1 MELSLLF
8 KGIFLG
14 LCVAVPVGPIGILC
28 INRTIHKGY
37 LSGVVSGLGATTAD
51 FLYGIVAGL
60 GVTVVSNFLIDYKN
74 WLHLIGLIFL
84 LIVGISIIVKKKKDT
99 DTEIVVPESKGFF
112 KDYVTSFLL
121 TLTNP
126 LTVFFFIAVF
136 ASLNLTC
143 VDPLNVIPLLL
154 GVLIGSGGWWFILCG
169 FTLKFKKKLN
179 MKMLKNIDLISGI
192 LILGFSVY
200 IAINLIKAVF

>member
-1 MELSLLF
+1 MELSILL

-28 INRTIHKGY
+28 INRTINKGY
-37 LSGVVSGLGATTAD
+37 FSGVVSGLGATTAD

-84 LIVGISIIVKKKKDT
+84 IIVGINIIVKKQKDP
-99 DTEIVVPESKGFF
+99 EMMVPESKGFF

-126 LTVFFFIAVF
+126 LTIFFFIAVF
-136 ASLNLTC
+136 ASLNLSS
-143 VDPLNVIPLLL
+143 DSKFDAIPLLL

-169 FTLKFKKKLN
+169 FTQKFKKRLGFRI
-179 MKMLKNIDLISGI
+179 LKKIDLISGL
-192 LILGFSVY
+192 LILVFSLYVAY
-200 IAINLIKAVF
+200 SLLKEIL

>member
-1 MELSLLF
+1 MRLSLLF
-8 KGIFLG
+8 KGIFLW

-60 GVTVVSNFLIDYKN
+60 GVTVVSNFLFDYKN
-74 WLHLIGLIFL
+74 WLHFIGLIFL
-84 LIVGISIIVKKKKDT
+84 VIVGINIILKKKK
-99 DTEIVVPESKGFF
+99 DTEIVVPESKGFL

-169 FTLKFKKKLN
+169 FNLKFKKKLN
-179 MKMLKNIDLISGI
+179 LKILKKIDLISGI
-192 LILGFSVY
+192 LILAFSVY
-200 IAINLIKAVF
+200 IAINLIKDVF

>member
-1 MELSLLF
+1 MELSILL

-28 INRTIHKGY
+28 INRTINKGY
-37 LSGVVSGLGATTAD
+37 FSGVVSGLGATTAD

-84 LIVGISIIVKKKKDT
+84 IIVGINIIVKKQKDP
-99 DTEIVVPESKGFF
+99 EMMVPESKGFF

-126 LTVFFFIAVF
+126 LTIFFFIAVF

-143 VDPLNVIPLLL
+143 FDPINVIPLLL

-169 FTLKFKKKLN
+169 FTLKFKNKLSFN
-179 MKMLKNIDLISGI
+179 ILKRIDLISGI

-200 IAINLIKAVF
+200 IAINLIKEVFYS